1 MHTIMIVEDD
11 KMLNTGIA
19 FNMQM
24 DGFEVISVSTI
35 EEATKQLTT
44 KQIHLIIL
52 DVNLPDGSGFD
63 FCKEVRESY
72 SMPIL
77 FLTACD
83 IELDVITG
91 FRIGGD
97 DYITKP
103 FSLNI
108 LRERVF
114 ALLRRSYN
122 YTSIVDVIKE
132 DRFEMNFNTMT
143 VQKDGHSLALTP
155 SEYKL
160 MKKMIERK
168 GEVIT
173 KQKLLEV
180 LFEQDEFVEEHTLTV
195 TINRLRNKI
204 EDEPSKPKY
213 VKTVY
218 GMGYMWVGDSH

>member
-1 MHTIMIVEDD
+1 MQTIMIVEDD
-11 KMLNTGIA
+11 QMLNTGIT

-24 DGFEVISVSTI
+24 DGFEVISASTI
-35 EEATKQLTT
+35 QGATEQLNNTE
-44 KQIHLIIL
+44 IHLIIL

-63 FCKEVRESY
+63 FCKKVRERY
-72 SMPIL
+72 TMPIL

-83 IELDVITG
+83 MELDVITG

-122 YTSIVDVIKE
+122 HVNKVDVIRQ
-132 DRFEMNFNTMT
+132 DGFEMNLDSMT
-143 VQKDGHSLALTP
+143 VQKDGESLALTP

-160 MKKMIERK
+160 MKTLMERK

-173 KQKLLEV
+173 RQKLLEV
-180 LFEQDEFVEEHTLTV
+180 LFENDEFVEEHTLTV

-204 EDEPSKPKY
+204 EDEPSKPNY

-218 GMGYMWVGDSH
+218 GMGYTWAGDCH

>member
-1 MHTIMIVEDD
+1 MQTIMIVEDD
-11 KMLNTGIA
+11 QMLNTGIS

-35 EEATKQLTT
+35 KEATEQVAANH
-44 KQIHLIIL
+44 IHLIIL

-63 FCKEVRESY
+63 FCKKVREKY
-72 SMPIL
+72 TIPIL

-83 IELDVITG
+83 MELDVITG

-108 LRERVF
+108 LRERVI

-122 YTSIVDVIKE
+122 HLHKVNVIQQ
-132 DRFEMNFNTMT
+132 DGFELNMDTMN
-143 VQKDGHSLALTP
+143 VQKEGESLSLTP

-160 MKKMIERK
+160 MKALMERK
-168 GEVIT
+168 GEVLT
-173 KQKLLEV
+173 RQKLLEV
-180 LFEQDEFVEEHTLTV
+180 LFEKDEFVEEHALTV

-204 EDEPSKPKY
+204 ELEPSKPHFI
-213 VKTVY
+213 KTVY
-218 GMGYMWVGDSH
+218 GMGYMWAGESQ

>member
-1 MHTIMIVEDD
+1 MQTIMIVEDD
-11 KMLNTGIA
+11 KMLNTGIT

-35 EEATKQLTT
+35 KEATEQVAN
-44 KQIHLIIL
+44 QHIHLIIL

-63 FCKEVRESY
+63 FCKQVRENHT
-72 SMPIL
+72 MPIL

-83 IELDVITG
+83 MELDVITG

-122 YTSIVDVIKE
+122 QTPKLNVIKQ
-132 DRFEMNFNTMT
+132 DGFELNMETMN
-143 VQKDGHSLALTP
+143 VQKDGQSLALTP

-160 MKKMIERK
+160 IKTLMERK
-168 GEVIT
+168 GEVMT
-173 KQKLLEV
+173 RQKLLEV
-180 LFEQDEFVEEHTLTV
+180 LFENDEFVEEHTLTV

-204 EDEPSKPKY
+204 EENSSKPNY
-213 VKTVY
+213 IKTVY
-218 GMGYMWVGDSH
+218 GMGYMWAGDSQ